1 MAAKKA
7 KDEEAKK
14 PKKAPA
20 SKSKETK
27 AKAPAKE
34 KAPAKAKKEKAE
46 VPAGPKKFSARSVM
60 LDELAEIEKKS
71 DLVSHGFGR
80 YCKRLST
87 GVLAVDMYLDGGLIP
102 GELHFGPGLQGGNVF
117 EVFLQGE
124 DALVALLELDEFR
137 NVWKHACLM

>member
-7 KDEEAKK
+7 KDEEVKK

-20 SKSKETK
+20 SKAKETK

-60 LDELAEIEKKS
+60 LDDLGLEAALSSYTKRFSSQFGIEVPS
-71 DLVSHGFGR
+71 VFRLPRGDGFYATSFS
-80 YCKRLST
+80 YC
-87 GVLAVDMYLDGGLIP
+87 Y
-102 GELHFGPGLQGGNVF
+102 
-117 EVFLQGE
+117 
-124 DALVALLELDEFR
+124 
-137 NVWKHACLM
+137 